1 MGEGTAGQAINLMSN
16 DVSRFDWLMS
26 FTHDIWRSP
35 LGSLIATYFIFTQ
48 VSYSGLIGMGILVLF
63 MPFQAFLG
71 KKSANVRL
79 KTAQRTD
86 KRVESMYSIINGI
99 QVIKMFGW
107 EKAFERVIEAI
118 RRHEGEAIARGYYIK
133 ATLFSFEF
141 LSNFAVFATLV
152 SYVYMG
158 NSITAQKAFVTI
170 AYFNYVNTTLVHFWP
185 MAITSVADGWI
196 SLRRVEAFLVQEVPE
211 HQENQP
217 TKGSSIKPGIVL
229 KNASAFWNKDEQN
242 NNGIESISMEINEP
256 GLTALVGHVG
266 CGKTTLLE
274 TILREIPL
282 KSGSVDVRGTVSYAA
297 QQAWIFEGSIKRNII
312 FVEEEFD
319 EKRYKQVVHICAL
332 EKDFEKLSHGDETI
346 VGERGISLSGG
357 QKARINLARAVYKKA
372 DIYLLDD
379 ILSAVDAHVGKHIFE
394 KCIEQFL
401 SVSFFF
407 FQSLKG
413 NFLELLI

>member
-26 FTHDIWRSP
+26 FTHDIWRAP
-35 LGSLIATYFIFTQ
+35 LGSTIAGYFIFTQ
-48 VSYSGLIGMGILVLF
+48 VSFSGLIGMGILVLF
-63 MPFQAFLG
+63 MPFQAWLG

-107 EKAFERVIEAI
+107 EEAFRRVVNAI
-118 RRHEGEAIARGYYIK
+118 RQYEGKAIARGYYIK
-133 ATLFSFEF
+133 ATLLSFEF

-152 SYVYMG
+152 SYVYLG
-158 NSITAQKAFVTI
+158 NSLTAQKAFVTI

-196 SLRRVEAFLVQEVPE
+196 SLRRVEAFLVQRVSKNEG
-211 HQENQP
+211 NA
-217 TKGSSIKPGIVL
+217 SSKSSTKPGIAL
-229 KNASAFWNKDEQN
+229 KNASAHWNVDEQN
-242 NNGIESISMEINEP
+242 RNGIDSICLEINET

-274 TILREIPL
+274 TILEEIPL
-282 KSGSVDVRGTVSYAA
+282 ISGSIDVNGTVSYAA
-297 QQAWIFEGSIKRNII
+297 QQAWIFEGSIKQNIVFI
-312 FVEEEFD
+312 EEFD
-319 EKRYKQVVHICAL
+319 EKRYKQVVHACAL
-332 EKDFEKLSHGDETI
+332 EQDFEKFSQGDETI

-379 ILSAVDAHVGKHIFE
+379 ILSAVDAHVGKQIFE
-394 KCIEQFL
+394 KCIKQFL
-401 SVSFFF
+401 NVSP
-407 FQSLKG
+407 
-413 NFLELLI
+413 